1 MNKIHFFICDI
12 WVMHVGLDNFARCI
26 ELKVDSMYL
35 VSNKGDWVKIY
46 SKTVYL
52 SIAWAENI
60 SGFWTLT

>member
-1 MNKIHFFICDI
+1 
-12 WVMHVGLDNFARCI
+12 MHVGLDNFARCI

-35 VSNKGDWVKIY
+35 VYNKGAWVRMY

-60 SGFWTLT
+60 SVFLTLT